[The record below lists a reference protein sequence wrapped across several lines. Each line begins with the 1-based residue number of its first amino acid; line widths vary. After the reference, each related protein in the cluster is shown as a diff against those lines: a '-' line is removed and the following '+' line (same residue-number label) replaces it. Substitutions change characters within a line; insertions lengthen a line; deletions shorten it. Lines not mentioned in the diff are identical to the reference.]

1 MAEEDTENDLEAAV
15 DDMDVEAGDVDSGG
29 SKKKLILFVLIP
41 ILLLGGGG
49 AGLYFTGTL
58 DGLLGKGPNCEK
70 ILEGIEKGGDDG
82 LHGATEDIPEECLV
96 EDEDEAAKEEGAQ
109 SSPGSFLEIPNLIV
123 NFNSTTGRPKFLKLS
138 VQIEVENEA
147 DRKVLEDGMPRI
159 IDHFQTYLR
168 ELRLDDL
175 KGSSGLYR
183 MRIELKSRV
192 NSAIPDVTVR
202 DVLFQEILI
211 QQ

>member
-1 MAEEDTENDLEAAV
+1 MAEENIENDLEAAI
-15 DDMDVEAGDVDSGG
+15 DDRPDDGMGDSGN
-29 SKKKLILFVLIP
+29 KKKIILFVLVP
-41 ILLLGGGG
+41 ILLLSLTG
-49 AGLYFTGTL
+49 AGLYFTGML
-58 DGLLGKGPNCEK
+58 DGLLRKGPDCEK
-70 ILEGIEKGGDDG
+70 ILETIESGADDAQG
-82 LHGATEDIPEECLV
+82 TTMQDIPDECLIDDTA
-96 EDEDEAAKEEGAQ
+96 EDAHGNGPQAPGA
-109 SSPGSFLEIPNLIV
+109 FLEIPNLIV

-138 VQIEVENEA
+138 VQIEVDSES
-147 DRKVLEDGMPRI
+147 DKSKLEDGMPRI

-168 ELRLDDL
+168 ELRLEDL

-192 NSAIPDVTVR
+192 GSAIPDVTIR